1 MEQGQQ
7 GLGGK
12 SADMMRYH
20 YRMQGLNLLVSL
32 VVMYFVMFTMIDSLG
47 EFFNNLNMF
56 YMAVMMAAPMGI
68 LMLLMMGEMYAD
80 KRLNTLIYAGCAL
93 LFILAFAGMRTQAL
107 VGDRQFLR
115 SMIPHHSGAIL
126 MCEQASIRDP
136 ELKSLCGNII
146 TSQKQE
152 IDQMK
157 AMLARQAPD

>member
-1 MEQGQQ
+1 
-7 GLGGK
+7 
-12 SADMMRYH
+12 
-20 YRMQGLNLLVSL
+20 
-32 VVMYFVMFTMIDSLG
+32 
-47 EFFNNLNMF
+47 
-56 YMAVMMAAPMGI
+56 
-68 LMLLMMGEMYAD
+68 MYAD
-80 KRLNTLIYAGCAL
+80 KRLNTIIYAGCAL
-93 LFILAFAGMRTQAL
+93 LFILAFAGVRTQAL

-126 MCEQASIRDP
+126 MCEQASIWDP